1 MNGSRDTIGGRR
13 KRLRWDIV
21 LVWYL
26 RLLAIAW
33 IAKGLL
39 SWNIIFTGAFEGRSN
54 SFQASVI
61 YFSLIDVIAA
71 VGLWLASAWGGVVW
85 LLAVMSHLV
94 LGTFFPRIFIVGP
107 IGQAIE
113 VGLIVVYLVLSWLAA
128 RQED

>member
-1 MNGSRDTIGGRR
+1 MSDERDTIGGRER
-13 KRLRWDIV
+13 RMRWDMV

-26 RLLAIAW
+26 RLLAVAW

-39 SWNIIFTGAFEGRSN
+39 SWNIIFTGSFEGRSN
-54 SFQASVI
+54 SFQATVI

-94 LGTFFPRIFIVGP
+94 LGTFFPRIFTIGP
-107 IGQAIE
+107 IGQAME
-113 VGLIVVYLVLSWLAA
+113 LGLILIYLVLSWLAA
-128 RQED
+128 RQQG